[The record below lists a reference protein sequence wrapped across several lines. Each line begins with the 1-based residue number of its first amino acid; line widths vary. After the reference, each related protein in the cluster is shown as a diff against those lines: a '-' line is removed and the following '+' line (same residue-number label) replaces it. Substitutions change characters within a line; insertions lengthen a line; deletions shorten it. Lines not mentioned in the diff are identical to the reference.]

1 MNTKKHKIA
10 IAAFLFLIIG
20 TIQMHPALK
29 YILLGIATI
38 EIIIVLT
45 QLYLNFKRHRVSK
58 DHNYD

>member
-20 TIQMHPALK
+20 TIQMNAALK

-38 EIIIVLT
+38 ELIIVLT
-45 QLYLNFKRHRVSK
+45 QLYLKFKRDQISK
-58 DHNYD
+58 

>member
-20 TIQMHPALK
+20 TIQMHTVLK
-29 YILLGIATI
+29 YILFGVATL

-45 QLYLNFKRHRVSK
+45 QLYFYFKSDQISK
-58 DHNYD
+58 

>member
-20 TIQMHPALK
+20 TIEMHLALK
-29 YILLGIATI
+29 YILIAVATI

-45 QLYLNFKRHRVSK
+45 QLFLQIKVDQLAK
-58 DHNYD
+58 EDKYD